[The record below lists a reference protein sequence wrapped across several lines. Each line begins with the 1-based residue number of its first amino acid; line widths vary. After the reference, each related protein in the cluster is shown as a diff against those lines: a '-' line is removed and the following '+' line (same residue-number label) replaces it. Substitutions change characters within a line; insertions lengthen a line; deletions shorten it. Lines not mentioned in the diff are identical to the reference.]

1 MIRPFL
7 AVALAGLIFAPA
19 LAANDRYPHST
30 TLGKL
35 VAQVDPTAALAGVE
49 IFLSAGLDRQ
59 SGAQNGYAALLA
71 EIVARTPV
79 DPSGRKQLREAIGD
93 LGASLDISVEPQDVR
108 YYVEGRP
115 AALAA
120 ALSLLGR
127 ALAAPDF
134 SNGTLAAA
142 KSALRSRIDDADQS
156 PFLVVSSML
165 RSAYYPSSGAGFA
178 PSGTQ
183 GVVANAGSD
192 DLRAFWSATYRRGGA
207 ALAAAGR
214 VDGALAAAA
223 QSALDAL
230 PAGDV
235 NPLPLRT
242 KAPTDPPGRI
252 VTHRQVGLPWVGI
265 GFAAPSAGAKDFA
278 AMLVVQAVIVSLGRD
293 SSGITTQPPA
303 LRAINAVYQYDVR
316 PANFIVYSNG
326 DSLESGSGVREIFAV
341 IDFLAKKP
349 LDGSVVQRYR
359 TLALGGFVIDNM
371 TLEDRAA
378 LVGAFVRQGLDPD
391 YPNAVL
397 AALDGVTAADVQRVA
412 KTYLQKYTVAIVMPR
427 AERSGR

>member
-1 MIRPFL
+1 MIRSIL
-7 AVALAGLIFAPA
+7 AIVLAGSLLAPA

-30 TLGKL
+30 MLGKI

-49 IFLSAGLDRQ
+49 IFLRAGLDRQ
-59 SGAQNGYAALLA
+59 TSAQNGYAALLA

-79 DPSGRKQLREAIGD
+79 EAPGRMQLRDAIAA
-93 LGASLDISVEPQDVR
+93 LGASLGASVGPQDAR

-115 AALAA
+115 AAVVPALALLAA
-120 ALSLLGR
+120 

-134 SNGTLAAA
+134 SNANLAASKA
-142 KSALRSRIDDADQS
+142 ALRSRIDDADQS

-165 RSAYYPSSGAGFA
+165 RSAYYPGSGAGFA

-183 GVVANAGSD
+183 GVVANATGAG
-192 DLRAFWSATYRRGGA
+192 LRTFWSATYRRGGA

-214 VDGALAAAA
+214 VDDAVVAAA
-223 QSALDAL
+223 QGVVDAL

-235 NPLPLRT
+235 GAVSLRA
-242 KAPTDPPGRI
+242 KAPTDPPARI

-293 SSGITTQPPA
+293 AAGITTQPPA

-316 PANFIVYSNG
+316 PANFIIYSNG
-326 DSLESGSGVREIFAV
+326 DSLESSSGIREIFAV
-341 IDFLAKKP
+341 IDFLSRKP
-349 LDGSVVQRYR
+349 LDSSVIGRYR
-359 TLALGGFVIDNM
+359 TLAVGGFVIDNM

-378 LVGAFVRQGLDPD
+378 LVGGFVRQGLEPD

-397 AALDGVTAADVQRVA
+397 AAVEAVTAADVQRAA
-412 KTYLQKYTVAIVMPR
+412 KRYLQKYTVAIVMPR
-427 AERSGR
+427 ADRSGR